1 LILRLFFIAV
11 LFSFF
16 GMSQNELETI
26 EIDELSE
33 VPVYPGCENIRN
45 KTKCLQ
51 ENIQRHIVRN
61 FKYPKEAK
69 KNKIQGRVFV
79 QFIVG
84 TGGYVD
90 IIKTRGP
97 DDLLEKEAQRIISLL
112 PKFKPGILNGK
123 PVRVPFSMPIIFRLQ
138 KNL

>member
-1 LILRLFFIAV
+1 
-11 LFSFF
+11 
-16 GMSQNELETI
+16 MSQNELETI

-138 KNL
+138 KDL

>member
-1 LILRLFFIAV
+1 MILRLFFIAV

-45 KTKCLQ
+45 KTRCLQ

-79 QFIVG
+79 QFIIG
-84 TGGYVD
+84 TGGYIDV
-90 IIKTRGP
+90 IKTRGP
-97 DDLLEKEAQRIISLL
+97 NNLLEKEAQRIISLL
-112 PKFKPGILNGK
+112 PKFKPGVLNGK
-123 PVRVPFSMPIIFRLQ
+123 TVRVPFSMPIIFRLQ

>member
-1 LILRLFFIAV
+1 MILRLFFIAV

-112 PKFKPGILNGK
+112 PKFKPGVLNGK
-123 PVRVPFSMPIIFRLQ
+123 RVRVPFSMPIIFRLQ

>member
-1 LILRLFFIAV
+1 MILRLFFIAV

-45 KTKCLQ
+45 KTRCLQ

-123 PVRVPFSMPIIFRLQ
+123 TVRVPFSMPIIFRLQ

>member
-1 LILRLFFIAV
+1 
-11 LFSFF
+11 
-16 GMSQNELETI
+16 MSQNELETI

-33 VPVYPGCENIRN
+33 VPVYPGCENIIN

-97 DDLLEKEAQRIISLL
+97 DDLLEKEAERIISLL
-112 PKFKPGILNGK
+112 PKFKPGTLNGK

>member
-1 LILRLFFIAV
+1 MILRLFFIAV

-26 EIDELSE
+26 EINELSE
-33 VPVYPGCENIRN
+33 VPVYPGCENIIN

>member
-1 LILRLFFIAV
+1 
-11 LFSFF
+11 
-16 GMSQNELETI
+16 MSQNELETI

-45 KTKCLQ
+45 KRKCLQ

-97 DDLLEKEAQRIISLL
+97 DDLLEKEAQRIISSL
-112 PKFKPGILNGK
+112 PRFKPGILNGK

>member
-1 LILRLFFIAV
+1 
-11 LFSFF
+11 
-16 GMSQNELETI
+16 MSQNELETI

-33 VPVYPGCENIRN
+33 VPVYPGCENIIN

-97 DDLLEKEAQRIISLL
+97 DDLLEKEAKRIISLL

-123 PVRVPFSMPIIFRLQ
+123 TVRVPFSMPIIFRLQ

>member
-1 LILRLFFIAV
+1 
-11 LFSFF
+11 
-16 GMSQNELETI
+16 MSQNELETI

-45 KTKCLQ
+45 KTRCLQ

-97 DDLLEKEAQRIISLL
+97 DDLLEKEAKRIISLL
-112 PKFKPGILNGK
+112 PKFKPGTLNGK

>member
-1 LILRLFFIAV
+1 LIIRLFFIVV

-16 GMSQNELETI
+16 GISQNELQTI
-26 EIDELSE
+26 EIDKLSE

-45 KTKCLQ
+45 KRKCLQ

-61 FKYPKEAK
+61 FKYPKQAK

-84 TGGYVD
+84 TGGYID

-97 DDLLEKEAQRIISLL
+97 DDLLEKEAERIISLL
-112 PKFKPGILNGK
+112 PKFKPGVLDGK

>member
-1 LILRLFFIAV
+1 
-11 LFSFF
+11 
-16 GMSQNELETI
+16 MSQNELETI

-97 DDLLEKEAQRIISLL
+97 DDLLEKEAQRIISSL
-112 PKFKPGILNGK
+112 PRFKPGILNGK
-123 PVRVPFSMPIIFRLQ
+123 TVRVPFSMPIIFRLQ

>member
-1 LILRLFFIAV
+1 MKIRLFFIAV

-16 GMSQNELETI
+16 GISQNELQTI

-45 KTKCLQ
+45 KRKCLQ

-61 FKYPKEAK
+61 FKYPKQAK

-84 TGGYVD
+84 TGGYIDV
-90 IIKTRGP
+90 IKTRGP
-97 DDLLEKEAQRIISLL
+97 NDLLEKEAQRIISLL
-112 PKFKPGILNGK
+112 PKFKPGVLNGK
-123 PVRVPFSMPIIFRLQ
+123 TVRVPFSMPIIFKLR
-138 KNL
+138 

>member
-1 LILRLFFIAV
+1 MKIRLFFIAV

-16 GMSQNELETI
+16 GISQNELQSI

-45 KTKCLQ
+45 KRKCLQ

-61 FKYPKEAK
+61 FKYPKQAK

-84 TGGYVD
+84 TGGYIDV
-90 IIKTRGP
+90 IKTRGP
-97 DDLLEKEAQRIISLL
+97 NDLLEKEAQRTISLL
-112 PKFKPGILNGK
+112 PKFKPGVLNGK
-123 PVRVPFSMPIIFRLQ
+123 TVRVPFSMPIIFKLR
-138 KNL
+138 

>member
-1 LILRLFFIAV
+1 MILRLFFIAV

-33 VPVYPGCENIRN
+33 VPVYHGCENIIN

-97 DDLLEKEAQRIISLL
+97 DDLLEKEAKRIISLL

>member
-1 LILRLFFIAV
+1 
-11 LFSFF
+11 
-16 GMSQNELETI
+16 MSQNELETI

-123 PVRVPFSMPIIFRLQ
+123 PVRVPFSMPIIFRLR

>member
-1 LILRLFFIAV
+1 MILRLFFIAV

-97 DDLLEKEAQRIISLL
+97 DDLLKKEAQRIISLL

>member
-1 LILRLFFIAV
+1 
-11 LFSFF
+11 
-16 GMSQNELETI
+16 MSQNELETI

-84 TGGYVD
+84 IGGYVD

-97 DDLLEKEAQRIISLL
+97 DDLLEKEAQRIITLL

>member
-1 LILRLFFIAV
+1 
-11 LFSFF
+11 
-16 GMSQNELETI
+16 MSQNELETI

-97 DDLLEKEAQRIISLL
+97 DALLEKEAQRIISLL

>member
-1 LILRLFFIAV
+1 MIIRLFFIAV

-69 KNKIQGRVFV
+69 KKKIQGRVFV
-79 QFIVG
+79 QFYIGV
-84 TGGYVD
+84 GGYID
-90 IIKTRGP
+90 NIRARGP
-97 DDLLEKEAQRIISLL
+97 HEILEKEAKRIVSLL
-112 PKFKPGILNGK
+112 PRFVPGKIDGEN
-123 PVRVPFSMPIIFRLQ
+123 VRVPMSGPISFRLQ
-138 KNL
+138 

>member
-1 LILRLFFIAV
+1 MILRLFFIAV

-97 DDLLEKEAQRIISLL
+97 DDLLEKEAKRIISLL

>member
-1 LILRLFFIAV
+1 
-11 LFSFF
+11 
-16 GMSQNELETI
+16 MSQNELETI

-123 PVRVPFSMPIIFRLQ
+123 TVRVPFSMPIIFRLQ

>member
-1 LILRLFFIAV
+1 MILRLFFIAV
-11 LFSFF
+11 LFCFF

-33 VPVYPGCENIRN
+33 VPIYPGCENIRN

-112 PKFKPGILNGK
+112 PKFKPGVLNGK
-123 PVRVPFSMPIIFRLQ
+123 RVRVPFSMPIIFRLQ

>member
-1 LILRLFFIAV
+1 
-11 LFSFF
+11 
-16 GMSQNELETI
+16 MSQNELETI

-90 IIKTRGP
+90 IIKTQGP

>member
-1 LILRLFFIAV
+1 MILRLFFIAV

-33 VPVYPGCENIRN
+33 VPVYPGCENIIN

-97 DDLLEKEAQRIISLL
+97 DDLLEKEAERIISLL

>member
-1 LILRLFFIAV
+1 MIIRLFFIVV

-16 GMSQNELETI
+16 GISQNELQTI
-26 EIDELSE
+26 EIDKLSE

-45 KTKCLQ
+45 KRKCLQ

-61 FKYPKEAK
+61 FKYPKQAK

-84 TGGYVD
+84 TGGYID

-97 DDLLEKEAQRIISLL
+97 DDLLEKEAERIISLL
-112 PKFKPGILNGK
+112 PKFKPGVLDGK

>member
-1 LILRLFFIAV
+1 MILRLFFIAV

-79 QFIVG
+79 QFIIG
-84 TGGYVD
+84 TGGYIDV
-90 IIKTRGP
+90 IKTRGP
-97 DDLLEKEAQRIISLL
+97 NNLLEKEAQRIISLL
-112 PKFKPGILNGK
+112 PKFKPGVLNGK
-123 PVRVPFSMPIIFRLQ
+123 TVRVPFSMPIIFRLQ

>member
-1 LILRLFFIAV
+1 MIIRLFFIAV

-16 GMSQNELETI
+16 GISQNELQTI

-33 VPVYPGCENIRN
+33 VPVYPGCEDIRN

-84 TGGYVD
+84 AGGYID

-97 DDLLEKEAQRIISLL
+97 DDLLEKEAERIISLL
-112 PKFKPGILNGK
+112 PKFKPGVLNGK

-138 KNL
+138 KDL

>member
-1 LILRLFFIAV
+1 MILRLFFIAV

-97 DDLLEKEAQRIISLL
+97 DDLLEKEAERIISLL

>member
-1 LILRLFFIAV
+1 LILRLFFIAF

-33 VPVYPGCENIRN
+33 VPVYPGCENIKN

>member
-1 LILRLFFIAV
+1 
-11 LFSFF
+11 
-16 GMSQNELETI
+16 MSQNELQTI

-138 KNL
+138 KDL

>member
-1 LILRLFFIAV
+1 MIIRLFFIAF

-16 GMSQNELETI
+16 GISQNELQTI

-97 DDLLEKEAQRIISLL
+97 DDLLEKEAERIISLL
-112 PKFKPGILNGK
+112 PKFKPGVLNGK
-123 PVRVPFSMPIIFRLQ
+123 RVRVPFSMPIIFRLQ

>member
-1 LILRLFFIAV
+1 MILRLFFIAV

-26 EIDELSE
+26 EINELSE

>member
-1 LILRLFFIAV
+1 
-11 LFSFF
+11 
-16 GMSQNELETI
+16 MSQNELETI

-79 QFIVG
+79 QFIIG
-84 TGGYVD
+84 TGGYIDV
-90 IIKTRGP
+90 IKTRGP
-97 DDLLEKEAQRIISLL
+97 NNLLEKEAQRIISLL
-112 PKFKPGILNGK
+112 PKFKPGVLNGK
-123 PVRVPFSMPIIFRLQ
+123 TVRVPFSMPIIFRLQ

>member
-1 LILRLFFIAV
+1 MILRLFFIAV

-90 IIKTRGP
+90 IIKTRGT
-97 DDLLEKEAQRIISLL
+97 DDLLKKEAQRIISLL

-123 PVRVPFSMPIIFRLQ
+123 TVRVPFSMPIIFRLQ

>member
-1 LILRLFFIAV
+1 
-11 LFSFF
+11 
-16 GMSQNELETI
+16 MSQNELETI

>member
-1 LILRLFFIAV
+1 
-11 LFSFF
+11 
-16 GMSQNELETI
+16 MSQDELQTI

-45 KTKCLQ
+45 KRKCLQ

-61 FKYPKEAK
+61 FKYPKQAK

-84 TGGYVD
+84 TGGYID

-97 DDLLEKEAQRIISLL
+97 DDLLEKEAERIISLL
-112 PKFKPGILNGK
+112 PKFKPGVLKGK

>member
-1 LILRLFFIAV
+1 MILRLFFIAV

-33 VPVYPGCENIRN
+33 VPVYPGCEKIIN

-112 PKFKPGILNGK
+112 PKFKPGVLNGK
-123 PVRVPFSMPIIFRLQ
+123 RVRVPFSMPIIFRLQ

>member
-1 LILRLFFIAV
+1 MILRLFFIAV

-97 DDLLEKEAQRIISLL
+97 DALLEKEAQRIISLL